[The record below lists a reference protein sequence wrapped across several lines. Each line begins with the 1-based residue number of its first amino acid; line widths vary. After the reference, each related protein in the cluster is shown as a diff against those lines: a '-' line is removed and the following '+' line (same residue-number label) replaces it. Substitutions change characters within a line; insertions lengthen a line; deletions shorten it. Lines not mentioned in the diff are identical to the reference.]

1 MRRLHESLGEVL
13 DYAAE
18 RSVGI
23 GIEYEP
29 GLLIER
35 YEELAALIDA
45 MDSPC
50 LGANLDLG
58 HSHVLGE
65 DPTTVITGLSP
76 KIFHVHIEDIRDR
89 KHYHLIPGIGEMD
102 FAALFTML
110 HAHGYGGFA
119 TVELYTY
126 PHPPREA
133 ATEALRYLR
142 NIVPH

>member
-1 MRRLHESLGEVL
+1 MLLHGALHELL

-18 RSVGI
+18 RSIRI

-45 MDSPC
+45 MGSPN

-65 DPTTVITGLSP
+65 DPETVIGGLGSR
-76 KIFHVHIEDIRDR
+76 IFHVHIEDIKGT
-89 KHYHLIPGIGEMD
+89 KHYHLIPGTGDMD
-102 FAALFTML
+102 IPKLLATLTR
-110 HAHGYGGFA
+110 HGYEGFV

-126 PHPPREA
+126 PDRPEQA
-133 ATEALRYLR
+133 ATEAFEFLRKILL
-142 NIVPH
+142 